1 MTTSSIITNWKNKEF
16 KPVYWLE
23 GDEDYFIDEVME
35 YAEKNILSPA
45 EAEFNQTVF
54 YGKDANWADV
64 INACR
69 RYPMFAERQVVLL
82 KEAQQMKEVE
92 KLEGYVENP
101 LLSTVLVVSYKGKT
115 LDGRQKFSKLI
126 KKKGEVFLSKKIYD
140 NQLPAWTNSYL
151 QSNGFQI
158 KPKAL
163 HLLVDHIGNDLSRI
177 VNEIEKLSL
186 NLGKEK
192 NITEDDIEKY
202 IGISKEYN
210 IFELQNALSKKDAA
224 KSIRIIQYLQANPK
238 AIPIQLIL
246 PSLYGYFAK
255 ILAVYQMPDR
265 SERALKPT
273 FSFNSFLVEQ
283 VMETMKN
290 YSFSEIEQVILL
302 LHDANLKSIGIGNSG
317 ISIGSLMKE
326 LSYKIMNIGKKGV

>member
-1 MTTSSIITNWKNKEF
+1 
-16 KPVYWLE
+16 
-23 GDEDYFIDEVME
+23 
-35 YAEKNILSPA
+35 
-45 EAEFNQTVF
+45 
-54 YGKDANWADV
+54 
-64 INACR
+64 
-69 RYPMFAERQVVLL
+69 MFAERQVVLL
-82 KEAQQMKEVE
+82 KEAQQMKDVE
-92 KLEGYVENP
+92 KLESYVENP
-101 LLSTVLVVSYKGKT
+101 LLSTILVVSYKGKT

-192 NITEDDIEKY
+192 NISEDDIEKY

-210 IFELQNALSKKDAA
+210 IFELQNALSKKNASKA
-224 KSIRIIQYLQANPK
+224 IRIIQYLEANPK

-265 SERALKPT
+265 SERALKPV

-290 YSFSEIEQVILL
+290 YSYAEIEQVILL
-302 LHDANLKSIGIGNSG
+302 LHDANLKSIGIGISG

-326 LSYKIMNIGKKGV
+326 LSYKIMNVGKKRV